1 VLIERCATANASAIF
16 ESNFYPKTQRQ
27 RILELRRR
35 HPFVAF
41 EIHCTAD
48 EGIRRRRE
56 GA

>member
-1 VLIERCATANASAIF
+1 LIERCATANASAIF

-27 RILELRRR
+27 RILEIRRM
-35 HPFVAF
+35 HPFVAL